1 MMQELAKN
9 EPNPLHGLE
18 PIVLR
23 EKRGAPM
30 STQHKTTLVPE
41 PNSRSSA
48 AQFLEDYDQVSRD
61 LMLSRDEN
69 RSLSEQLMQAT
80 NMAQVLSR
88 DLDQQR
94 ELTQRESSRAN
105 MWLGYTM
112 KLIGQLETIRA
123 SIESAKAIGQDAAR
137 EAAARGLSDG
147 AREDQQGL
155 EKVVKDMTP
164 RAPGTTEPPLN
175 RLTT

>member
-1 MMQELAKN
+1 
-9 EPNPLHGLE
+9 
-18 PIVLR
+18 
-23 EKRGAPM
+23 M

-41 PNSRSSA
+41 PIGRSSA
-48 AQFLEDYDQVSRD
+48 AQFLENYDQVSRD
-61 LMLSRDEN
+61 LMVSRDEN
-69 RSLSEQLMQAT
+69 RSLSEQLIQAT

-94 ELTQRESSRAN
+94 ELTQRESARAN

-123 SIESAKAIGQDAAR
+123 SIDSAKAIGQDAAR
-137 EAAARGLSDG
+137 EAAARGLSDK
-147 AREDQQGL
+147 AREDQQML

-164 RAPGTTEPPLN
+164 REISTTEPPQN
-175 RLTT
+175 RLTG

>member
-1 MMQELAKN
+1 
-9 EPNPLHGLE
+9 
-18 PIVLR
+18 
-23 EKRGAPM
+23 M
-30 STQHKTTLVPE
+30 STQHKTALVPE
-41 PNSRSSA
+41 PSGRSSA

-61 LMLSRDEN
+61 LQLSRDEN
-69 RSLSEQLMQAT
+69 RSLTEQLMQAI

-94 ELTQRESSRAN
+94 EITRREAARAN

-123 SIESAKAIGQDAAR
+123 SIDSAKAIGQDAAR
-137 EAAARGLSDG
+137 EAAARGLENEG
-147 AREDQQGL
+147 HEDQRGL
-155 EKVVKDMTP
+155 EKVVKGMTP
-164 RAPGTTEPPLN
+164 REATPGHDNWAQGLEKLANPGAITTAPPLN

>member
-1 MMQELAKN
+1 MMRELEED
-9 EPNPLHGLE
+9 EPTRAMGWNPLLCVRKGSF
-18 PIVLR
+18 
-23 EKRGAPM
+23 PM

-41 PNSRSSA
+41 PNGRSSA
-48 AQFLEDYDQVSRD
+48 AQFLEDFDQVSRD
-61 LMLSRDEN
+61 LMLSRDEI
-69 RSLSEQLMQAT
+69 RSLNEQLMQAT

-94 ELTQRESSRAN
+94 ALTQRESARAN

-123 SIESAKAIGQDAAR
+123 SIESAKMIGQDAAR
-137 EAAARGLSDG
+137 EAAARGLGDG
-147 AREDQQGL
+147 DREDQLGL

-164 RAPGTTEPPLN
+164 RATSTTEPPMN
-175 RLTT
+175 RLAT

>member
-1 MMQELAKN
+1 
-9 EPNPLHGLE
+9 
-18 PIVLR
+18 
-23 EKRGAPM
+23 M

-41 PNSRSSA
+41 PNGRSSA
-48 AQFLEDYDQVSRD
+48 AQFFEDYEQVSRD
-61 LMLSRDEN
+61 LMISRNEN
-69 RSLSEQLMQAT
+69 RSLTEQLMQAS

-94 ELTQRESSRAN
+94 EITQRESARAN

-123 SIESAKAIGQDAAR
+123 SIDSAKAIGQDAAR
-137 EAAARGLSDG
+137 EAAARGLSERI
-147 AREDQQGL
+147 REDQQLL
-155 EKVVKDMTP
+155 EKVIKDMTP
-164 RAPGTTEPPLN
+164 RAPATTAPPLN